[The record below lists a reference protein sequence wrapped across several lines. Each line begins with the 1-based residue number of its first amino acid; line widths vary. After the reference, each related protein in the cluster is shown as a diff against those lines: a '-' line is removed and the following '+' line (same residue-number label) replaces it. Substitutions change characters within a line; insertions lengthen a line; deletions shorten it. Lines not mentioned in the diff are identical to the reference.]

1 MVMGGGCS
9 RKSRVPREQPTGAGM
24 RPERRE
30 GRRRRGKEPPTSEVI
45 PAAKGRPGLRH
56 GEGGGRPEGTARRKE
71 PGEGQGRARSGGVGR
86 EAAVRL

>member
-1 MVMGGGCS
+1 M
-9 RKSRVPREQPTGAGM
+9 
-24 RPERRE
+24 
-30 GRRRRGKEPPTSEVI
+30 I